1 MFRNILSSRGFIA
14 GFVLFVVIV
23 IGTQLYS
30 WHVRRTTQSELA
42 RTEQRVRQLQNK
54 NETRTAQ
61 DIGGPIDIG
70 ESEQPGQP
78 RQEDILPSEND
89 TPHVFPVDDVSE
101 GFDVEVTGESYLFQR
116 ETEEVVASDFPEIPE
131 GFPTDLHPVWVQ
143 FPNYKKGDMY
153 AHEMMYRVLIKLWN
167 QGDHGFV
174 NGVYRDNNN
183 RVYPLYHDVVYV
195 EWDEITAETPDG
207 PIKQKVLT
215 SWLSTDKSFTAA
227 EVLTGV
233 YATKYPGV
241 EFVDFT
247 TAGYDPETFL
257 SDDEK

>member
-1 MFRNILSSRGFIA
+1 MFRNILSSRGFIT
-14 GFVLFVVIV
+14 GSVFFVVIV
-23 IGTQLYS
+23 IGTQLHF

-42 RTEQRVRQLQNK
+42 RTEQKVRQLQHK

-61 DIGGPIDIG
+61 DIGDPIDIG

-78 RQEDILPSEND
+78 RQEDTLPFEND

-101 GFDVEVTGESYLFQR
+101 GFDVEVPGEPDLFQR
-116 ETEEVVASDFPEIPE
+116 ETEEVVASDFPEVPE
-131 GFPTDLHPVWVQ
+131 GFPADLRPVWIQ

-153 AHEMMYRVLIKLWN
+153 AHETMYRVLIKLWN

-174 NGVYRDNNN
+174 NGVYCYYNN

-195 EWDEITAETPDG
+195 EWDEITVETPNG

-215 SWLSTDKSFTAA
+215 SWLSTDKFFTAE

-241 EFVDFT
+241 EFVDFE

>member
-14 GFVLFVVIV
+14 GFVFFVVIV

-42 RTEQRVRQLQNK
+42 RTEQGVRQLQHK

-61 DIGGPIDIG
+61 DIGNPIDIG

-78 RQEDILPSEND
+78 RQEDILPFEND

-101 GFDVEVTGESYLFQR
+101 GFDVEITDELDLFHR